1 MDNLRRFVLVFTVVI
16 FFTIAICGF
25 VLAKNY
31 YEISKKDNVVLE
43 SDGTVFDPNA
53 KDNLALEDF
62 NENILLVV
70 GDKDGQAAELT
81 MLVNVNTITKELS
94 FLYFP
99 REFKYATLADRQV
112 DTMGVICNNKSI
124 SEAADVIA
132 SQYEITVDNY
142 IYMPTG
148 VFSEFIDTF
157 AVDPNLPI
165 NPNPTADPNNPEAEI
180 IKNGVEYSIYVD
192 LKYVAGKYNIDLN
205 RFTKV
210 FTGKEALQLIQFY
223 RTQNNEYSTEM
234 LKYYD
239 GTDEKRIIA
248 AQSFLQAFINQKLV
262 KTGSETFTDE
272 FAAKAFPLLAKCETN
287 MTEVNMKQ
295 VGSLFTKITPE
306 NIRYFKFNGD
316 DLYLDKHYIVY
327 NETINDLQT
336 NSMLDGATVLKEYF
350 AAD

>member
-31 YEISKKDNVVLE
+31 YETAKTE
-43 SDGTVFDPNA
+43 SVILKSDADVHDPNA
-53 KDNLALEDF
+53 KDDLELENF
-62 NENILLVV
+62 NENILLII
-70 GDKDGQAAELT
+70 GDKDGQPVELT
-81 MLVNVNTITKELS
+81 MLMNVNTKTNELS

-99 REFKYATLADRQV
+99 REFKYATLADRKV
-112 DTMGVICNNKSI
+112 DTMGVICNTKSI

-132 SQYEITVDNY
+132 SQYEIIVDNY
-142 IYMPTG
+142 IYMPTS
-148 VFSEFIDTF
+148 VFSEFVDAF

-165 NPNPTADPNNPEAEI
+165 DPNPTADPNNPDAEI

-192 LKYVAGKYNIDLN
+192 LKYVAGKYNIDLS
-205 RFTKV
+205 RDTKV

-234 LKYYD
+234 IKYYD
-239 GTDEKRIIA
+239 GTDEKRIVA

-262 KTGSETFTDE
+262 KSGSETFIGE
-272 FAAKAFPLLAKCETN
+272 FSAKAFPLLAKCETN
-287 MTEVNMKQ
+287 MTETNMKQ
-295 VGSLFTKITPE
+295 IGSLFTKVTPE

-316 DLYLDKHYIVY
+316 DLYLDKHYLVY
-327 NETINDLQT
+327 NETINDLQK
-336 NSMLDGATVLKEYF
+336 NSMLDGATVLKDYF

>member
-1 MDNLRRFVLVFTVVI
+1 MDNLRRFVLVFSAII
-16 FFTIAICGF
+16 FFMIAICGF
-25 VLAKNY
+25 VLANDY
-31 YEISKKDNVVLE
+31 YEISKKDKVVLD

-53 KDNLALEDF
+53 TDSSALGDL
-62 NENILLVV
+62 NENILLVI
-70 GDKDGQAAELT
+70 GDRDGQPAELT
-81 MLVNVNTITKELS
+81 ILVNIDTTSNKLS

-99 REFKYATLADRQV
+99 RELKYSTLADRQV
-112 DTMGVICNNKSI
+112 DTMGMICNKKSI
-124 SEAADVIA
+124 SDAADVIA
-132 SQYEITVDNY
+132 SQYDITVDNY

-148 VFSEFIDTF
+148 VFSEFIDAF

-165 NPNPTADPNNPEAEI
+165 VSNPTADPNNPDAEI
-180 IKNGVEYSIYVD
+180 IKNGVEFSIYVD
-192 LKYVAGKYNIDLN
+192 LKYSAGKYNIDLN

-234 LKYYD
+234 IKYYD

-248 AQSFLQAFINQKLV
+248 AQSFLQAFINQKLL
-262 KTGSETFTDE
+262 KTGNAAFAEE
-272 FAAKAFPLLAKCETN
+272 FAVKAFPLLAKCETN
-287 MTEVNMKQ
+287 MTELNMKQ
-295 VGSLFTKITPE
+295 FGSLFSKISNE

-336 NSMLDGATVLKEYF
+336 NSMLDGASVIKEYF